1 MFYKAIKIK
10 IKLDLWGWS
19 RLNDNKVTNVQKRE
33 RERQREK
40 EGSFLRTMCV
50 LVFLPMITCYRGDVD
65 SRVPIVSAMKH
76 FRKEVHNFETFN
88 LKTSL
93 PVCIAGQK
101 QHYSDIT
108 NVLPVW
114 VILHEA
120 LYAFAMAK
128 FLNCFNPLWW
138 SGQAKTLTGFPS
150 WTTTTFFLFFCFS
163 VYLSVSRS
171 LRFFPYKAVVLSPLS
186 FML

>member
-1 MFYKAIKIK
+1 MGMIKIK
-10 IKLDLWGWS
+10 WQQSYKCP
-19 RLNDNKVTNVQKRE
+19 KERE
-33 RERQREK
+33 RERQRQK
-40 EGSFLRTMCV
+40 DASFLRTMCV